1 MMFKTTAP
9 DPLPLKVV
17 EVPAADFIPLS
28 HLSLDLDEPPIGWVA
43 YLGNIGVEVVEDDIG
58 RPALSRTDARMLI
71 AEHHDNEVRKAEL
84 RAAAE
89 KRAIEQDQAF
99 RASLGHGVK
108 VPDGMSYAEAARAAE
123 LDSQTYRPGRRSLV
137 EDLLDNSG
145 ITYHPIAPTS
155 EDQRTDDRPDRPTD
169 LAR

>member
-1 MMFKTTAP
+1 MFRSPPAP

-17 EVPAADFIPLS
+17 EVPADDLIPLS
-28 HLSLDLDEPPIGWVA
+28 HLSLDLPVPPIGWVA
-43 YLGNIGVEVVEDDIG
+43 YLNNVGVEILTDDVG
-58 RPALSRTDARMLI
+58 RAAIHRHDARRLFD
-71 AEHHDNEVRKAEL
+71 EHRQSEARKSEL

-89 KRAIEQDQAF
+89 KRAIEEDQAF

-145 ITYHPIAPTS
+145 ITFHPIQHAPEGDES
-155 EDQRTDDRPDRPTD
+155 
-169 LAR
+169 